1 MSDIFGKALLDYQH
15 GKYTEDIR
23 TETNISEEDI
33 LPLPYLFRSFSEM
46 PPIEKKALQLSKGKV
61 LDVGCGA
68 GNHSLYLQ
76 EKGFEVTAIDTSKGA
91 IDVCRLRG
99 VIDARYGD
107 ILQLENEKYDT
118 ILLLMNGTGIFQKL
132 EFVNKYLQ
140 YLKSL
145 LTHKG
150 QILIDSSDLR
160 YMYDEGSIMIPGELP
175 YYGELLYTV
184 HYKQWTSET
193 FNLLY
198 MDKKTFEN
206 ACETNGL
213 SFEVITKGKNYDY
226 LARLTIVESSHS

>member
-76 EKGFEVTAIDTSKGA
+76 KKGFEVTANDTSKGA

-99 VIDARYGD
+99 VKDARYGD

-145 LTHKG
+145 LAHKG

-213 SFEVITKGKNYDY
+213 SFEVITMGKNFDY
-226 LARLTIVESSHS
+226 LARLTIGESSHS